1 LIDCF
6 LVCSFFG
13 WVYFLSFCSTICHNG
28 ENNNK
33 KKERRD
39 PDSKVQ
45 SKGDMENSR
54 SWKTV
59 PPFRT
64 HTVHTEIERER
75 DTHTVCVSTACV

>member
-33 KKERRD
+33 KKGTTWPRL
-39 PDSKVQ
+39 
-45 SKGDMENSR
+45 KG
-54 SWKTV
+54 
-59 PPFRT
+59 P
-64 HTVHTEIERER
+64 I
-75 DTHTVCVSTACV
+75 